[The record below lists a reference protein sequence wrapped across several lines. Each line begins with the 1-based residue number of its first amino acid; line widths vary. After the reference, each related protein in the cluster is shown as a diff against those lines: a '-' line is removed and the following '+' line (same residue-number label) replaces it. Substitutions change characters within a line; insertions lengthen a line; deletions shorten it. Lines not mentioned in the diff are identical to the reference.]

1 MRDIRADAI
10 GVTGQTGKLVMK
22 QILDDHAFSS
32 LRILVRRPYEL
43 QEPKLEMVLVDF
55 NNLPELKN
63 AIGMGDTIFSCIG
76 TTMKQVKGDKA
87 LYRTIDFDINVN
99 VAKLALDNGFTRFIL
114 MSAVGTNPSSS
125 NFYLRLKGETEAAIA
140 AMPFE
145 AVHIM
150 QPSMLLGQREQHRT
164 GEKFAK
170 NISKAISPL
179 LLGAMGKYRPIES
192 SMVATAMIAAS
203 KLPVKGVH
211 RYGYR
216 EMMGLIQA
224 SK

>member
-1 MRDIRADAI
+1 M
-10 GVTGQTGKLVMK
+10 LE
-22 QILDDHAFSS
+22 QIVDDHDFSR
-32 LRILVRRPYEL
+32 LRILVRKPYEL
-43 QEPKLEMVLVDF
+43 QEPKLETVQVDF
-55 NNLPELKN
+55 NILPELKN

-76 TTMKQVKGDKA
+76 TTMKQVKGDKVK
-87 LYRTIDFDINVN
+87 YRSIDFDINVN
-99 VAKLALDNGFTRFIL
+99 VAKLALEKGFTRFVL
-114 MSAVGTNPSSS
+114 MSAVGANPSSS
-125 NFYLRLKGETEAAIA
+125 NFYLLLKGETEAAIA

-150 QPSMLLGQREQHRT
+150 QPSMLLGQREEHRA

-179 LLGAMGKYRPIES
+179 LWGGLKKYKPIES
-192 SMVATAMIAAS
+192 SIVAAAMIAAS
-203 KLPVKGVH
+203 KLPIKGVH
-211 RYGYR
+211 RYGYT

>member
-1 MRDIRADAI
+1 MRDIRALAI
-10 GVTGQTGKLVMK
+10 GVTGQTGKLLLE
-22 QILDDHAFSS
+22 QILDDQAFSK
-32 LRILVRRPYEL
+32 LRILVRRAHE
-43 QEPKLEMVLVDF
+43 QDGPKLETLVVDF

-87 LYRTIDFDINVN
+87 LYRTIDFGINVN
-99 VAKLALDNGFTRFIL
+99 LAKLTLENGFTRFVL
-114 MSAVGTNPSSS
+114 MSAVGANPSSS

-150 QPSMLLGQREQHRT
+150 QPSMLLGQREEHRT

-170 NISKAISPL
+170 NVSKAISPL
-179 LLGAMGKYRPIES
+179 LWGGLKKYKPIES
-192 SMVATAMIAAS
+192 SMVASAMIAAS
-203 KLPVKGVH
+203 KLPIKGVH